1 MYVICSYCSFVI
13 SPYSSVFTLILSL
26 SSECHAFDSSFVFFF
41 STRRRLTR
49 CALVTGV
56 QSCALP
62 IFVFN
67 GRRTFLLFCT
77 VVTVLLALAAVG
89 HLALRPGFEKMIPQ
103 SHPYIKNYL
112 ENRDQLGGMGNA
124 LRVVVE
130 NPAGDIYDA
139 NYLDTLREINDELVL
154 MPGVDRAWVKS
165 LWTPVVRWTE
175 VTEDGFSGGP
185 VMPDDYDG
193 STAATEALRANIAHS
208 TSARSLIADRKSTRL
223 NSST

>member
-1 MYVICSYCSFVI
+1 
-13 SPYSSVFTLILSL
+13 
-26 SSECHAFDSSFVFFF
+26 
-41 STRRRLTR
+41 
-49 CALVTGV
+49 
-56 QSCALP
+56 
-62 IFVFN
+62 
-67 GRRTFLLFCT
+67 
-77 VVTVLLALAAVG
+77 
-89 HLALRPGFEKMIPQ
+89 
-103 SHPYIKNYL
+103 
-112 ENRDQLGGMGNA
+112 MGNA

-165 LWTPVVRWTE
+165 LWTPVVRWTA

-208 TSARSLIADRKSTRL
+208 TSARSLIARDQRYSMIFVHIGRA
-223 NSST
+223 SGRGRVCQYG